1 MCMLQRFLVVMLLWR
16 LHGTVVFTL
25 ALVGAG
31 RRVAHGARLAHLPD
45 QDMIRGVRAL
55 GARKPSPG
63 LGQCQPAGRAA
74 GSRPNAAGVAA
85 AAEPTQKLILAFSI
99 ISFAVIS
106 FSI

>member
-1 MCMLQRFLVVMLLWR
+1 MCMLQRFLVVMLSWR

-31 RRVAHGARLAHLPD
+31 RRVAHGARSAHLPD
-45 QDMIRGVRAL
+45 QDMIRGFRVP
-55 GARKPSPG
+55 GARAPNPS

-85 AAEPTQKLILAFSI
+85 ATQPTRR
-99 ISFAVIS
+99 
-106 FSI
+106 

>member
-1 MCMLQRFLVVMLLWR
+1 MCMLQRFLVVMLSWR
-16 LHGTVVFTL
+16 LHGTVVFPL

-85 AAEPTQKLILAFSI
+85 AAQPTRR
-99 ISFAVIS
+99 
-106 FSI
+106 

>member
-1 MCMLQRFLVVMLLWR
+1 MCMLQRFLVVMLLRR
-16 LHGTVVFTL
+16 LHGTVVFPL

-55 GARKPSPG
+55 GARAPSPG
-63 LGQCQPAGRAA
+63 QGQGQCQPAGRAA

-85 AAEPTQKLILAFSI
+85 AAQPTRR
-99 ISFAVIS
+99 
-106 FSI
+106 

>member
-1 MCMLQRFLVVMLLWR
+1 MHAPTISCGDAFVASAWNGG
-16 LHGTVVFTL
+16 LHISSRWCWS
-25 ALVGAG
+25 AC
-31 RRVAHGARLAHLPD
+31 VAHGARLAHLPD

-85 AAEPTQKLILAFSI
+85 AAQSTRR
-99 ISFAVIS
+99 
-106 FSI
+106 